1 MRTSSF
7 CVIDTIRSTNKQ
19 LLLVRLPTCIKKIA
33 HSISDVLVCALDQVL
48 QTAITSFHLAMRLSF
63 GEASK
68 DTDAS
73 FFAWACSTA
82 ETDAPRER
90 QEALIREIDA
100 SRKRREAI
108 RFALKTSETDA
119 APRRQEAMSVIRGIN
134 HAVKICDRLL
144 RFFGNNRFFETIMVA
159 RNIER
164 IFRMPFWKES
174 SEMLI
179 SYSSGSF
186 SAQKKASPV
195 RKCASGF
202 ASTVAPQ
209 PSFNIPDQLISLI
222 GRFVG
227 AHNLETIWEC
237 TECNPYWYGWKC
249 RCCGLVNQSEYWS
262 QKWHFGYCW
271 AADLC
276 GCCRSA
282 TIGSGCAAC
291 DDVRNLKRTCHVT
304 YEALRTSSG
313 TFD

>member
-1 MRTSSF
+1 M
-7 CVIDTIRSTNKQ
+7 
-19 LLLVRLPTCIKKIA
+19 
-33 HSISDVLVCALDQVL
+33 LVCALDQVL
-48 QTAITSFHLAMRLSF
+48 QTAKTSFQLAMRLSF

-68 DTDAS
+68 HTDAS

-82 ETDAPRER
+82 EIDAPRER

-100 SRKRREAI
+100 SRKRQEAI
-108 RFALKTSETDA
+108 SRALKTSETDA
-119 APRRQEAMSVIRGIN
+119 APRRQEAISVMTLSERQEARLRGIN
-134 HAVKICDRLL
+134 HAVKISDRLL
-144 RFFGNNRFFETIMVA
+144 RFFGHNRLFETIMLA

-164 IFRMPFWKES
+164 IFRMPFWKE
-174 SEMLI
+174 LI

-209 PSFNIPDQLISLI
+209 PSFNIPASLISLI

-249 RCCGLVNQSEYWS
+249 SGCGLVNQSVYWS
-262 QKWHFGYCW
+262 QECHFGYCW

-276 GCCRSA
+276 GCCRSV

-304 YEALRTSSG
+304 HEALRTSSG
-313 TFD
+313 T